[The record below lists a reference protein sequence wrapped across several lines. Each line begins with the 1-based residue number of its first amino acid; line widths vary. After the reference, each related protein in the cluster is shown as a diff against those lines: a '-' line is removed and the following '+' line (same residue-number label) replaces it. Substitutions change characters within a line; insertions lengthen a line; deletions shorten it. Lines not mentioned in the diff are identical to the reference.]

1 VHYLT
6 LDQIRDAISELGY
19 TPRQRNVRYE
29 LIDLDK
35 EQQAV
40 EANRERNNAP
50 APKVVELVV
59 P

>member
-1 VHYLT
+1 
-6 LDQIRDAISELGY
+6 
-19 TPRQRNVRYE
+19 VRYE

-50 APKVVELVV
+50 ASKVVELVV